1 LEKLINLMQTENLST
16 LSDTLADLVARAA
29 RFVIAVNGNS
39 RLAASG
45 VIWSD
50 GVVVTADHTLRR
62 DEDITV
68 VLPDNRTVPA
78 KLAGRDPGTDLAV
91 LQVETSGIAAAGFA
105 APASLQIGNMVLAV
119 GRRGQNGPCASLGVI
134 SALGGPWRT
143 WRNGQIG
150 QFVRADLNLYPG
162 SSGGALV
169 NTQGQVIGINTAG
182 LTRNWSVTVPKE
194 TVDAV
199 IQSILAHGH
208 VTRGFLGVGLHPVRL
223 PDGRAGLILL
233 SVDPQG
239 SAAKSGLMVGD
250 VILALEGQAIE
261 DTDDVQSHLSAE
273 QVGKSIA
280 ASVYRAGTVLEVSLL
295 VGSRP
300 RGSR

>member
-1 LEKLINLMQTENLST
+1 MQTGTENFSALSN
-16 LSDTLADLVARAA
+16 TLADTVAHAA
-29 RFVIAVNGNS
+29 RFVVAVNGNS
-39 RLAASG
+39 RLPASG
-45 VIWSD
+45 VIWGD
-50 GVVVTADHTLRR
+50 GVIVTADHTLRR

-68 VLPDNRTVPA
+68 VLPDNRTVAA

-91 LQVETSGIAAAGFA
+91 LQTDPLGIAAAEFA
-105 APASLQIGNMVLAV
+105 PAASLQVGNMVLAV
-119 GRRGQNGPCASLGVI
+119 GRRGENGPCASLGVI

-169 NTQGQVIGINTAG
+169 NAHAQVIGINSAG
-182 LTRNWSVTVPKE
+182 LTRNWSVTVPNE
-194 TVDAV
+194 TVDTV
-199 IQSILAHGH
+199 IQSLLAHGH

-223 PDGRAGLILL
+223 PDGRGGLIVL
-233 SVDPQG
+233 SVDPEG
-239 SAAKSGLMVGD
+239 SAAKSGLLIGD
-250 VILALEGQAIE
+250 VVLALEGRPIE
-261 DTDDVQSHLSAE
+261 DTDDVQAHLSPE

-280 ASVYRAGTVLEVSLL
+280 ASVYRAGAVHEIALQ
-295 VGSRP
+295 VGSRS